1 MFAMAELAIVSAR
14 KARLQ
19 QMAEDGSLGAR
30 TALRLASHPNEFLA
44 AVQVGITLVG
54 ILAGAF
60 GGGSIADRLA
70 AGLSLIPGLG
80 DHAQGIAI
88 VLVVVVITYLS
99 LIIGELVPKRVAL
112 SNPERIAVVMAGPM
126 LGLAKLASPLVWL
139 LDRSANA
146 LLRVLGVE
154 RVQEPAVTPEEI
166 QALVEQG
173 AASGVFDETAQ
184 EMIEGVLD
192 VNDKTVETLMTPRA
206 QMVAFDIADGPAA
219 ILDKLRQSGHSRYP
233 VVQDVVDN
241 VLGFVTAKELL
252 AQQLSGKDLNLHDIL
267 RPAVVVPETMTALK
281 ALEMFKQHS
290 VHIMLVTDEYGGIQG
305 LITHNDILEAIVGDL
320 ATTEEDDDEYR
331 AIRREDG
338 SWLID
343 GLMPIDRFKDTLGIE
358 ELPNEEDE
366 EYQTAAG
373 FVIKQLDSLPTVGQ
387 HFTWN
392 GVRVEVVDM
401 DGRRVDKILVS
412 RLAEGDRDRETVVET

>member
-1 MFAMAELAIVSAR
+1 MAELAIVSAR

-19 QMAEDGSLGAR
+19 QLADEGSVGAR
-30 TALRLASHPNEFLA
+30 TALRLASNPNEFLA

-60 GGGSIADRLA
+60 GGGSIADALA
-70 AGLSLIPGLG
+70 GVLARVPLLEPY
-80 DHAQGIAI
+80 AQGVSI
-88 VLVVVVITYLS
+88 VLVVVAITYLS

-112 SNPERIAVVMAGPM
+112 SNAERIASVMSGPM
-126 LGLAKLASPLVWL
+126 LGLAKLSSPLVWL

-146 LLRVLGVE
+146 LLKLLGIQ
-154 RVQEPAVTPEEI
+154 RAQEPAVTPEEI
-166 QALVEQG
+166 QLLVEQG

-192 VNDKTVETLMTPRA
+192 VNDRTVETLMTPRA
-206 QMVAFDIADGPAA
+206 HMVVFDIADSRAD
-219 ILDKLRQSGHSRYP
+219 ILAKLLDSGHSRYP
-233 VVQDVVDN
+233 VVQDSIDN
-241 VLGFVTAKELL
+241 ALGFVTAKELL
-252 AQQLSGKDLNLHDIL
+252 AQQLSGKELNLKELL

-281 ALEMFKQHS
+281 ALENFKQHS

-343 GLMPIDRFKDTLGIE
+343 GLMPIDRLKDTIGIE

-387 HFTWN
+387 HFEWN
-392 GVRVEVVDM
+392 GVRFEVVDM
-401 DGRRVDKILVS
+401 DGRRVDKILVARVQS
-412 RLAEGDRDRETVVET
+412 HEQARETVVD